1 MTRFQPEVSF
11 YMSKLIR
18 EIPLSNGLTVRF
30 FDASR
35 RYFGDYHQVRV
46 KISCD
51 VPLTPDLFQDEA
63 SYETATKLLGA
74 CVSYQKEIEHQGV
87 AGASV
92 EETVDRVIAHFVE
105 HSLDYFSGPG
115 FPKKLAQAELV
126 KAQGRKRGFIPRGV
140 HD

>member
-1 MTRFQPEVSF
+1 MTRFLPEVSF
-11 YMSKLIR
+11 YMSKLIK

-63 SYETATKLLGA
+63 SYEAAQRLFGA
-74 CVSYQKEIEHQGV
+74 RVSYQKEIEHQGV

-105 HSLDYFSGPG
+105 HSLDYFSGSG

-126 KAQGRKRGFIPRGV
+126 KAQGRKRAFVPRGD
-140 HD
+140 HG